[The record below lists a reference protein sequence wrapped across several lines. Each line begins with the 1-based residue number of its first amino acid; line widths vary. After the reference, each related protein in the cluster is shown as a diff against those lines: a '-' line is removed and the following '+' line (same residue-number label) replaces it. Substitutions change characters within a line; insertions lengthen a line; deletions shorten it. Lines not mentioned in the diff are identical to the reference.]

1 MFETREIRWFFQTN
15 DSQISKWFEENNY
28 SFGKTDPRTPDSL
41 KLLKTLGIPKTQFL
55 SSALKSEISKF
66 IEIKLLVFSSL
77 RV

>member
-1 MFETREIRWFFQTN
+1 MEDQRVEKMPYRIAFRL
-15 DSQISKWFEENNY
+15 
-28 SFGKTDPRTPDSL
+28 FGTPDSL

-55 SSALKSEISKF
+55 SSAIKSEISKF

>member
-1 MFETREIRWFFQTN
+1 MVEDQRVEKMPYRIAFRL
-15 DSQISKWFEENNY
+15 
-28 SFGKTDPRTPDSL
+28 FGTPDSL

-55 SSALKSEISKF
+55 SSAIKSEISKF